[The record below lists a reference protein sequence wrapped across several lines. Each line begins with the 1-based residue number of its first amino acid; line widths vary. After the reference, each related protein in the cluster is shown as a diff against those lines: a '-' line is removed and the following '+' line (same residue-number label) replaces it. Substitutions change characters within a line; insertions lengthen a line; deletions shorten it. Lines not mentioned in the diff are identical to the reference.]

1 MCGLLSFLY
10 RYIKSLFYK
19 KKNGTSNNRT
29 LIF

>member
-1 MCGLLSFLY
+1 MRSALLFIQIY
-10 RYIKSLFYK
+10 KVTFYK